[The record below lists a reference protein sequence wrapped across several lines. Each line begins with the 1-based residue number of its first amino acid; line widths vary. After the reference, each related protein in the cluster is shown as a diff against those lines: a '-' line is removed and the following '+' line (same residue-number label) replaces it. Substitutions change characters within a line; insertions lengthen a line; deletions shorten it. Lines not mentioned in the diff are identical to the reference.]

1 MSCRRVSAAIA
12 GLIIGIVSV
21 RPARG
26 QSVPPASTRPDSLV
40 QGNAIAAGRGDGGQ
54 MEEPLGIP
62 HSRTGSGTS
71 WVPDASNHRD
81 YQHMAGSWMLML
93 HGVADFFADRQ
104 DGPRGATQVGS
115 TNWVMGMAMRTVGEG
130 VLHLDGMLSVEPL
143 TVGNGGYP
151 LLLQS
156 GETFGGQPLHD
167 RQHPHNLFMELSTM
181 YERPIGRGLAIS
193 VYVAPVG
200 EPALGPVA
208 FMHRPS
214 AQSDPFANIAHHWQD
229 VTHITFGVATVG
241 IYSRVVKLEA
251 SVFNGREPDE
261 DRYAIELR
269 PLDSW
274 SVRFDANP
282 TAEWSLNA
290 SAGLLKSPEAL
301 HPDVSQRRI
310 GASIMRTSGFGTSG
324 EWASALIYGANQP
337 IALGVSQPIENS
349 VVAETNLDLDGRNT
363 VYGRL
368 TWVQKTADELAV
380 PGLPADQRFGLATV
394 SVGYSRELFHIR
406 HTAIAVGMRGEVG
419 QVPVGLQPT
428 YGTRNPLGFAVY
440 LRVRPAVSA
449 SMAGMDM
456 SMPMGMRDAR

>member
-1 MSCRRVSAAIA
+1 
-12 GLIIGIVSV
+12 
-21 RPARG
+21 
-26 QSVPPASTRPDSLV
+26 
-40 QGNAIAAGRGDGGQ
+40 
-54 MEEPLGIP
+54 
-62 HSRTGSGTS
+62 
-71 WVPDASNHRD
+71 
-81 YQHMAGSWMLML
+81 
-93 HGVADFFADRQ
+93 
-104 DGPRGATQVGS
+104 
-115 TNWVMGMAMRTVGEG
+115 
-130 VLHLDGMLSVEPL
+130 
-143 TVGNGGYP
+143 
-151 LLLQS
+151 
-156 GETFGGQPLHD
+156 
-167 RQHPHNLFMELSTM
+167 M